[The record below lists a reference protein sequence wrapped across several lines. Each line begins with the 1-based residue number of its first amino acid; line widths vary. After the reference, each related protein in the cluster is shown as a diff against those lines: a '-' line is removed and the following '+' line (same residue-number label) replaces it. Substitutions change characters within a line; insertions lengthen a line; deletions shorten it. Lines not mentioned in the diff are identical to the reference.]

1 MVKVLLLGGHGKV
14 ALKLTSLLTANGHTV
29 KSIIRNTDH
38 ALEIQSISAHVT
50 PIVSSIEEATN
61 ESAEAL
67 MEGCEWVVWS
77 AGAGGK
83 GGEQRTKAVDEDGA
97 KKFIAAAI
105 RSNSVKRFL
114 MVSASCC
121 RRKPASWY
129 TEKDIEIYNR
139 AWSVIGNYCRA
150 KCAADEYLYHESRV
164 TKKQD
169 FEDICLRPGTLT
181 DEPGTGKVD
190 LGKSSAGSVSR
201 EDVARVA
208 LELLERG
215 GAGGLWLDLA
225 TGNEGIKEAV
235 ERCVKE
241 RVTSREVEEP

>member
-1 MVKVLLLGGHGKV
+1 
-14 ALKLTSLLTANGHTV
+14 
-29 KSIIRNTDH
+29 
-38 ALEIQSISAHVT
+38 
-50 PIVSSIEEATN
+50 
-61 ESAEAL
+61 
-67 MEGCEWVVWS
+67 
-77 AGAGGK
+77 
-83 GGEQRTKAVDEDGA
+83 
-97 KKFIAAAI
+97 
-105 RSNSVKRFL
+105 
-114 MVSASCC
+114 
-121 RRKPASWY
+121 
-129 TEKDIEIYNR
+129 
-139 AWSVIGNYCRA
+139 
-150 KCAADEYLYHESRV
+150 LYHESRAI
-164 TKKQD
+164 KKQD

-225 TGNEGIKEAV
+225 TGNEDIKEAV